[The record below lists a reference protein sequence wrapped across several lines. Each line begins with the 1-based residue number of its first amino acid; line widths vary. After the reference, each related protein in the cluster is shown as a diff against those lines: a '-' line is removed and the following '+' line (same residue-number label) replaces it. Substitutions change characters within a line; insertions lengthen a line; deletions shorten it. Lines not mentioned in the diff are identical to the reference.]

1 MNDTLYL
8 VMPAYNEA
16 ENIEN
21 TIQQW
26 YPIVQEIGCNSKLV
40 IVDDGSK
47 DNSLTI
53 LDGLKNQYPL
63 LVILSKSNSGHGASC
78 IYAYNY
84 AINKKADYIFQ
95 TDSDGQTSPN
105 EFWLFWEKRKEYDFI
120 VGSRKKR
127 EDGKDR
133 IFVTKI
139 LKVVIFMIFK
149 IIIEDCNTPFRLMKS
164 NKLDEILN
172 YIPEN
177 FFLSNVIISTISVKL
192 EYKTLWIPI
201 TFKQR
206 QGGVNSINF
215 KKITKI
221 GIKAIK
227 DFYIIKKNLNIKNH
241 LIN

>member
-1 MNDTLYL
+1 MNDSLYL

-21 TIQQW
+21 TIKQW
-26 YPIVQEIGCNSKLV
+26 YPIVHEIGCNSKLV

-47 DNSLTI
+47 DSTLTI
-53 LDGLKNQYPL
+53 LDGIKDQYPL

-84 AINKKADYIFQ
+84 AITKKADYIFQ

-105 EFWLFWEKRKEYDFI
+105 EFWLFWEKRKEYEFI

-139 LKVVIFMIFK
+139 LKGILFIIFNVIV
-149 IIIEDCNTPFRLMKS
+149 EDCNTPFRLMRS
-164 NKLDEILN
+164 NKLNEILKF
-172 YIPEN
+172 IPED
-177 FFLSNVIISTISVKL
+177 FFLSNVIISTISVKFK
-192 EYKTLWIPI
+192 YKTLWIPI
-201 TFKQR
+201 TFKER

-221 GIKAIK
+221 GIIAIR
-227 DFYIIKKNLNIKNH
+227 DFFIIKKNLNIKNNS
-241 LIN
+241 IN